1 MNRKKEVLILGFA
14 LFAMF
19 FGAGNL
25 IFPPSLGIDMGKDW
39 LVAGIGF
46 LLTGVGLPLLGVL
59 AFTKVGRL
67 EDFSVKISSR
77 FNTLYCTAL
86 VFVIGPLFAIPRTG
100 STTFEMGVLP
110 SFPNVNPLVLSII
123 TSTAFFGITLILV
136 IKESKITDIIGKF
149 LTPVIL
155 IILAAIAFLGITGN
169 IGTPVDKNI
178 TGVFAK
184 GFVSGYQ
191 TMDAL
196 ASVIFGVVIVKG
208 LEGKGIVEEKEQ
220 RYFLSGSALI
230 AAIGLGLIYFSLMYL
245 GARVSGVGT
254 FSTTSAALYLAEI
267 TLGSAGKIAFG
278 ICVATACLTTSVGL
292 VAIASDWFAR
302 FTPISY
308 KMWSVII
315 CVFSGVM
322 AIGGVDFIICLTTS
336 VGLVAIASD
345 WFARFTPISYKMWSV
360 IICVFS
366 GVMAIGGVDFII
378 KLSIPVLCILYPV
391 TIILILL
398 NVFGVKHV
406 LVYRTATYTTL
417 VVIILEEV
425 FSKILHV
432 TPVTNFLAKIPM
444 AESGF
449 VWVVPCLAGMAVA
462 FVAAP
467 IRKAAKLKAKQAEK

>member
-46 LLTGVGLPLLGVL
+46 LVTGVGLPLLGVL

-123 TSTAFFGITLILV
+123 TSTVFFGITLILV

-155 IILAAIAFLGITGN
+155 IILAAIAFLGITGD
-169 IGTPVDKNI
+169 IGTPIDKNI

-245 GARVSGVGT
+245 GGKVSGVGA

-278 ICVATACLTTSVGL
+278 ICVATA
-292 VAIASDWFAR
+292 
-302 FTPISY
+302 
-308 KMWSVII
+308 
-315 CVFSGVM
+315 
-322 AIGGVDFIICLTTS
+322 CLTTS

-417 VVIILEEV
+417 VVIVLEEV

-432 TPVTNFLAKIPM
+432 TPITNFLAKIPM

-449 VWVVPCLAGMAVA
+449 VWVVPCLIGMAVA
-462 FVAAP
+462 FVIAP
-467 IRKAAKLKAKQAEK
+467 IRKAAKLKAKQVEK

>member
-123 TSTAFFGITLILV
+123 TSIAFFGITLILV

-149 LTPVIL
+149 LTPIIL

-245 GARVSGVGT
+245 GARVSGVGS

-278 ICVATACLTTSVGL
+278 ICVATA
-292 VAIASDWFAR
+292 
-302 FTPISY
+302 
-308 KMWSVII
+308 
-315 CVFSGVM
+315 
-322 AIGGVDFIICLTTS
+322 CLTTS

>member
-245 GARVSGVGT
+245 GARVSGVGA

-278 ICVATACLTTSVGL
+278 ICVATA
-292 VAIASDWFAR
+292 
-302 FTPISY
+302 
-308 KMWSVII
+308 
-315 CVFSGVM
+315 
-322 AIGGVDFIICLTTS
+322 CLTTS

-432 TPVTNFLAKIPM
+432 TPITNLLAKIPM

-467 IRKAAKLKAKQAEK
+467 IRKTAKLKAKQAEK

>member
-59 AFTKVGRL
+59 AFTKIGRL

-245 GARVSGVGT
+245 GARVSGVGA

-308 KMWSVII
+308 KMWSI
-315 CVFSGVM
+315 
-322 AIGGVDFIICLTTS
+322 
-336 VGLVAIASD
+336 
-345 WFARFTPISYKMWSV
+345 

-449 VWVVPCLAGMAVA
+449 VWVVPCLVGMAVA

-467 IRKAAKLKAKQAEK
+467 IRKTAKLKAKQAEK

>member
-59 AFTKVGRL
+59 AFTKIGRL

-322 AIGGVDFIICLTTS
+322 AIGGVDFII
-336 VGLVAIASD
+336 
-345 WFARFTPISYKMWSV
+345 
-360 IICVFS
+360 
-366 GVMAIGGVDFII
+366 
-378 KLSIPVLCILYPV
+378 KLSVPVLCILYPV

-406 LVYRTATYTTL
+406 LVYRAATYTTL

-432 TPVTNFLAKIPM
+432 TPITNLLAKIPM

-449 VWVVPCLAGMAVA
+449 VWVVPCLVGMAVA

-467 IRKAAKLKAKQAEK
+467 IRKTAKLKAKQAEK

>member
-25 IFPPSLGIDMGKDW
+25 IFPPSLGIEMGKDW

-123 TSTAFFGITLILV
+123 TSIAFFGITLTLV

-149 LTPVIL
+149 LTPIIL

-169 IGTPVDKNI
+169 IGTPVDKQI
-178 TGVFAK
+178 SGVLAK

-208 LEGKGIVEEKEQ
+208 LEGKGIVDEREQ

-245 GARVSGVGT
+245 GARVSGVGA

-278 ICVATACLTTSVGL
+278 ICVATA
-292 VAIASDWFAR
+292 
-302 FTPISY
+302 
-308 KMWSVII
+308 
-315 CVFSGVM
+315 
-322 AIGGVDFIICLTTS
+322 CLTTS

-406 LVYRTATYTTL
+406 LVYRAATYTTL

-432 TPVTNFLAKIPM
+432 TSITNLLAKIPM

>member
-59 AFTKVGRL
+59 AFTKIGRL

-322 AIGGVDFIICLTTS
+322 AIGGVDFII
-336 VGLVAIASD
+336 
-345 WFARFTPISYKMWSV
+345 
-360 IICVFS
+360 
-366 GVMAIGGVDFII
+366 

>member
-59 AFTKVGRL
+59 AFTKIGRL

-123 TSTAFFGITLILV
+123 TSIAFFGITLTLV

-149 LTPVIL
+149 LTPIIL

-169 IGTPVDKNI
+169 IGTPVDKQI
-178 TGVFAK
+178 SGVLAK

-208 LEGKGIVEEKEQ
+208 LEGKGIVDEREQ

-245 GARVSGVGT
+245 GARVSGVGS

-322 AIGGVDFIICLTTS
+322 AIGGVDFII
-336 VGLVAIASD
+336 
-345 WFARFTPISYKMWSV
+345 
-360 IICVFS
+360 
-366 GVMAIGGVDFII
+366 
-378 KLSIPVLCILYPV
+378 KLSVPVLCILYPV

-406 LVYRTATYTTL
+406 LVYRAATYTTL

-432 TPVTNFLAKIPM
+432 TPITNLLAKIPM

-449 VWVVPCLAGMAVA
+449 VWVVPCLVGMAVA

>member
-123 TSTAFFGITLILV
+123 TSIAFFGITLILV

-149 LTPVIL
+149 LTPIIL

-169 IGTPVDKNI
+169 IGTPVDKQI
-178 TGVFAK
+178 SGVLAK

-278 ICVATACLTTSVGL
+278 ICVATA
-292 VAIASDWFAR
+292 
-302 FTPISY
+302 
-308 KMWSVII
+308 
-315 CVFSGVM
+315 
-322 AIGGVDFIICLTTS
+322 CLTTS

>member
-59 AFTKVGRL
+59 AFTKIGRL

-245 GARVSGVGT
+245 GARVSGVGA

-278 ICVATACLTTSVGL
+278 ICVATA
-292 VAIASDWFAR
+292 
-302 FTPISY
+302 
-308 KMWSVII
+308 
-315 CVFSGVM
+315 
-322 AIGGVDFIICLTTS
+322 CLTTS

>member
-245 GARVSGVGT
+245 GARVSGVGA

-278 ICVATACLTTSVGL
+278 ICVATA
-292 VAIASDWFAR
+292 
-302 FTPISY
+302 
-308 KMWSVII
+308 
-315 CVFSGVM
+315 
-322 AIGGVDFIICLTTS
+322 CLTTS

-432 TPVTNFLAKIPM
+432 TPITNLLAKIPM

>member
-1 MNRKKEVLILGFA
+1 MEKFSLKNKILIGVT
-14 LFAMF
+14 LFSMF

-245 GARVSGVGT
+245 GARVSGVGA

-278 ICVATACLTTSVGL
+278 ICVATA
-292 VAIASDWFAR
+292 
-302 FTPISY
+302 
-308 KMWSVII
+308 
-315 CVFSGVM
+315 
-322 AIGGVDFIICLTTS
+322 CLTTS

>member
-1 MNRKKEVLILGFA
+1 MNSKKEVLILGFA

-46 LLTGVGLPLLGVL
+46 LVTGVGLPLLGVL

-123 TSTAFFGITLILV
+123 TSTVFFGITLILV

-155 IILAAIAFLGITGN
+155 IILAAIAFLGITGD
-169 IGTPVDKNI
+169 IGTPIDKNI

-245 GARVSGVGT
+245 GGKVSGVGA

-308 KMWSVII
+308 KMW
-315 CVFSGVM
+315 
-322 AIGGVDFIICLTTS
+322 A
-336 VGLVAIASD
+336 
-345 WFARFTPISYKMWSV
+345 V

-417 VVIILEEV
+417 VAIVLEEV

-432 TPVTNFLAKIPM
+432 TPITNFLAKIPM

-449 VWVVPCLAGMAVA
+449 VWVVPCLIGMAVA
-462 FVAAP
+462 FVIAP
-467 IRKAAKLKAKQAEK
+467 IRKAAKLKAKQVEK

>member
-123 TSTAFFGITLILV
+123 TSIAFFGITLTLV

-149 LTPVIL
+149 LTPIIL

-169 IGTPVDKNI
+169 IGTPVDKQI
-178 TGVFAK
+178 SGVLAK

-208 LEGKGIVEEKEQ
+208 LEGKGIVDEREQ

-245 GARVSGVGT
+245 GARVSGVGS

-322 AIGGVDFIICLTTS
+322 AIGGVDFII
-336 VGLVAIASD
+336 
-345 WFARFTPISYKMWSV
+345 
-360 IICVFS
+360 
-366 GVMAIGGVDFII
+366 
-378 KLSIPVLCILYPV
+378 KLSVPVLCILYPV

-406 LVYRTATYTTL
+406 LVYRATTYTTL

-432 TPVTNFLAKIPM
+432 TPITNLLAKIPM

-467 IRKAAKLKAKQAEK
+467 IRKTAKLKAKQAEK

>member
-46 LLTGVGLPLLGVL
+46 LVTGVGLPLLGVL

-110 SFPNVNPLVLSII
+110 SFPNADPLILSII
-123 TSTAFFGITLILV
+123 TSIVFFGITLTLV

-149 LTPVIL
+149 LTPIIL
-155 IILAAIAFLGITGN
+155 IILAGIAFFGITGD
-169 IGTPVDKNI
+169 IGAPVDKNI

-245 GARVSGVGT
+245 GARVSGVEMS
-254 FSTTSAALYLAEI
+254 STTSAALYLAEI

-292 VAIASDWFAR
+292 VAIASDWFSR

-308 KMWSVII
+308 KVWSVII
-315 CVFSGVM
+315 C
-322 AIGGVDFIICLTTS
+322 I
-336 VGLVAIASD
+336 
-345 WFARFTPISYKMWSV
+345 
-360 IICVFS
+360 FS

-378 KLSIPVLCILYPV
+378 KLSVPVLCILYPV

-398 NVFGVKHV
+398 NIFGVEHV

-417 VVIILEEV
+417 IVIVLEEV
-425 FSKILHV
+425 VSKILHV

-449 VWVVPCLAGMAVA
+449 VWVVPCIIGMAVA
-462 FVAAP
+462 FVVAP
-467 IRKAAKLKAKQAEK
+467 IRKAAKLKAKQLKK

>member
-46 LLTGVGLPLLGVL
+46 LVTGVGLPLLGVL

-123 TSTAFFGITLILV
+123 TSTVFFGITLILV

-155 IILAAIAFLGITGN
+155 IILAAIAFLGITGD

-245 GARVSGVGT
+245 GGKVSGVGA

-308 KMWSVII
+308 KMW
-315 CVFSGVM
+315 
-322 AIGGVDFIICLTTS
+322 A
-336 VGLVAIASD
+336 
-345 WFARFTPISYKMWSV
+345 V

-417 VVIILEEV
+417 VVIVLEEV

-432 TPVTNFLAKIPM
+432 TPITNFLAKIPM

-449 VWVVPCLAGMAVA
+449 VWVVPCLIGMAVA
-462 FVAAP
+462 FVIAP
-467 IRKAAKLKAKQAEK
+467 IRKAAKLKAKQVEK

>member
-25 IFPPSLGIDMGKDW
+25 IFPPSLGIEMGKDW

-123 TSTAFFGITLILV
+123 TSIAFFGITLTLV

-149 LTPVIL
+149 LTPIIL

-169 IGTPVDKNI
+169 IGTPVDKQI
-178 TGVFAK
+178 SGVLAK

-208 LEGKGIVEEKEQ
+208 LEGKGIVDEREQ

-245 GARVSGVGT
+245 GARVSGVGA

-322 AIGGVDFIICLTTS
+322 AIGGVDFII
-336 VGLVAIASD
+336 
-345 WFARFTPISYKMWSV
+345 
-360 IICVFS
+360 
-366 GVMAIGGVDFII
+366 
-378 KLSIPVLCILYPV
+378 KLSVPVLCILYPV

-406 LVYRTATYTTL
+406 LVYRAATYTTL

-432 TPVTNFLAKIPM
+432 TPVTNFLSKIPM
-444 AESGF
+444 YESGF
-449 VWVVPCLAGMAVA
+449 VWVVPCLVGMAAA

-467 IRKAAKLKAKQAEK
+467 MRKSAKLKARQVEK

>member
-25 IFPPSLGIDMGKDW
+25 IFPPSLGIEMGKDW

-123 TSTAFFGITLILV
+123 TSIAFFGITLTLV

-149 LTPVIL
+149 LTPIIL

-169 IGTPVDKNI
+169 IGTPVDKQI
-178 TGVFAK
+178 SGVLAK

-208 LEGKGIVEEKEQ
+208 LEGKGIVDEREQ

-245 GARVSGVGT
+245 GARVSGVGS

-322 AIGGVDFIICLTTS
+322 AIGGVDFIIQLS
-336 VGLVAIASD
+336 V
-345 WFARFTPISYKMWSV
+345 
-360 IICVFS
+360 
-366 GVMAIGGVDFII
+366 
-378 KLSIPVLCILYPV
+378 PVLCILYPV

-406 LVYRTATYTTL
+406 LVYRAATYTTL

-432 TPVTNFLAKIPM
+432 TPITNLLAKIPM

-449 VWVVPCLAGMAVA
+449 VWVVPCLVGMAVA

-467 IRKAAKLKAKQAEK
+467 IRKTAKLKAKQAEK

>member
-149 LTPVIL
+149 LTPIIL

-322 AIGGVDFIICLTTS
+322 AIGGVDFII
-336 VGLVAIASD
+336 
-345 WFARFTPISYKMWSV
+345 
-360 IICVFS
+360 
-366 GVMAIGGVDFII
+366 

>member
-25 IFPPSLGIDMGKDW
+25 IFPPSLGIEMGKDW

-123 TSTAFFGITLILV
+123 TSIAFFGITLTLV

-149 LTPVIL
+149 LTPIIL

-169 IGTPVDKNI
+169 IGTPVDKQI
-178 TGVFAK
+178 SGVLAK

-245 GARVSGVGT
+245 GARVSGVGS

-322 AIGGVDFIICLTTS
+322 AIGGVDFIIQLS
-336 VGLVAIASD
+336 V
-345 WFARFTPISYKMWSV
+345 
-360 IICVFS
+360 
-366 GVMAIGGVDFII
+366 
-378 KLSIPVLCILYPV
+378 PVLCILYPV

-406 LVYRTATYTTL
+406 LVYRAATYTTL

-432 TPVTNFLAKIPM
+432 TPITNLLAKIPM

-449 VWVVPCLAGMAVA
+449 VWVVPCLVGMAVA

-467 IRKAAKLKAKQAEK
+467 MRKSAKLKARQVEK

>member
-123 TSTAFFGITLILV
+123 TSIAFFGITLILV

-149 LTPVIL
+149 LTPIIL

-245 GARVSGVGT
+245 GARVSGVGA

-278 ICVATACLTTSVGL
+278 ICVATA
-292 VAIASDWFAR
+292 
-302 FTPISY
+302 
-308 KMWSVII
+308 
-315 CVFSGVM
+315 
-322 AIGGVDFIICLTTS
+322 CLTTS

>member
-59 AFTKVGRL
+59 AFTKIGRL

-155 IILAAIAFLGITGN
+155 IILAAIAFLGVTGN

-322 AIGGVDFIICLTTS
+322 AIGGVDFII
-336 VGLVAIASD
+336 
-345 WFARFTPISYKMWSV
+345 
-360 IICVFS
+360 
-366 GVMAIGGVDFII
+366 